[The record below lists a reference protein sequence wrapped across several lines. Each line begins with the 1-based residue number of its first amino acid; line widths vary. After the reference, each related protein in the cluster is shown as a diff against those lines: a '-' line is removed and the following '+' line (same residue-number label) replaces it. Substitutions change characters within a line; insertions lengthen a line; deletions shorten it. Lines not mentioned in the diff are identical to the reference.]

1 MQKYFMRKHSQWC
14 QRLTI
19 FITLLLFRPLV
30 GAQEEPTGDA
40 ASRLREA
47 RLAIEVAENRY
58 LEANAELLSTRKEL
72 ERVRTRLAESQVAL
86 ARLSEEITALRLQAA
101 NLLVNPEDTQAA
113 GALAQASR
121 EFEEVHGLAQDLYRQ
136 LLDYQRG
143 VEAALELQA
152 APPDSPMR
160 QLLSGRLAIA
170 LKKVQEID
178 RLSGGGP
185 SKLAGNRD
193 ECRILSLN
201 EALGVVVLDQ
211 GREQGAKPG
220 AQWIG
225 GGTEPEIRLQIVEV
239 RAGLSAATLLNGR
252 WQDLRP
258 GMTLARQQE
267 PRPSESSRP

>member
-1 MQKYFMRKHSQWC
+1 
-14 QRLTI
+14 L
-19 FITLLLFRPLV
+19 
-30 GAQEEPTGDA
+30 
-40 ASRLREA
+40 
-47 RLAIEVAENRY
+47 EVAETRY
-58 LEANAELLSTRKEL
+58 LEANAELLSARKEL
-72 ERVRTRLAESQVAL
+72 ERVRERLANNQVAL
-86 ARLSEEITALRLQAA
+86 TRLTEELTALRLQAA

-170 LKKVQEID
+170 LKKVQEIE

-185 SKLAGNRD
+185 ETAAGNRD

-201 EALGVVVLDQ
+201 EALGIVVLDQ

-220 AQWIG
+220 AQWLG
-225 GGTEPEIRLQIVEV
+225 GATDAALRLQIVEV
-239 RAGLSAATLLNGR
+239 RAGLSAATLLAGR

-258 GMTLARQQE
+258 GMTLSRQQE
-267 PRPSESSRP
+267 PRSSEPSRP